1 MLGCGPRRER
11 PLPDMSHFPT
21 TEARRADPAAQS
33 LGVSHHSSGPGPG
46 PLLQHPA
53 PLPDHQPRPR
63 SPLAVGREQR
73 AGLFEAVAG
82 EQQPLDV
89 PTVLGPPSPVRRM
102 GHARPP
108 GLNRQKAATQTAIH
122 AARRTVEHYL
132 DLCNLVCRARRMI
145 ILISTFRPAP

>member
-89 PTVLGPPSPVRRM
+89 RTVLGPQLHLEEVPPVSNQGIVGVFLEEVVRRSRRLAQPASRN
-102 GHARPP
+102 GSLLGSKRD
-108 GLNRQKAATQTAIH
+108 RKIAASIGSSKQ
-122 AARRTVEHYL
+122 
-132 DLCNLVCRARRMI
+132 
-145 ILISTFRPAP
+145 